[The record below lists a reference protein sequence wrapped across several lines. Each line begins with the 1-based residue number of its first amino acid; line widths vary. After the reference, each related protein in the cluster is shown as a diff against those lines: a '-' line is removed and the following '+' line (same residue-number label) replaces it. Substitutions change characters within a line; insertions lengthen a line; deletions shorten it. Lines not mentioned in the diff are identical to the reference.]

1 MSRKLFLLL
10 VVIFLSNCSF
20 SQGHKFYNE
29 KIDSVWTK
37 VADGFDFPEGPA
49 RSSSGDIYVSNCY
62 GKWITKLTPES
73 AEVFLSA
80 SEKPFTF
87 AQTNGLAFNDEGF
100 LFACD
105 YSLGAIIKINLNGNS
120 EIYSSGYQG
129 VKFNRPNDLTFDKKG
144 NLFFTDPKNYHKDS
158 LTGRVF
164 MVEKNSGQT
173 KLVYDGLAFP
183 NGITFSNSGEYLF
196 VCESAKQR
204 ILKFKVEAGGKLSNP
219 KVFVELP
226 GGDPDGIDFDSEG
239 NLYTAHFG
247 GGAVYKISAT
257 GEVLQKISTPGK
269 KPSNVEFGGDDL
281 KTLFITEC
289 ETNSVY
295 SMRVD
300 IPGAK
305 K

>member
-1 MSRKLFLLL
+1 MKAWLFILL
-10 VVIFLSNCSF
+10 VAVFLSNNSF
-20 SQGHKFYNE
+20 SQKHIFYNE
-29 KIDSVWTK
+29 KIDSIWIK

-49 RSSSGDIYVSNCY
+49 RNSNGDIYISNCY
-62 GKWITKLTPES
+62 GKWITRLTPTS

-80 SEKPFTF
+80 SVEPFTF
-87 AQTNGLAFNDEGF
+87 AQTNGLSFNKEGF

-105 YSLGAIIKINLNGNS
+105 YSLGAIIKIDLNGKS
-120 EIYSSGYQG
+120 EIYSPGYEG

-144 NLFFTDPKNYHKDS
+144 NLYFTDPKNYHKDS

-164 MVEKNSGQT
+164 MVEKESGHT
-173 KLVYDGLAFP
+173 ILVYDGLAFP
-183 NGITFSNSGEYLF
+183 NGITFSNSGEELF

-204 ILKFKVEAGGKLSNP
+204 VLKFKVDADGKLSEP

-239 NLYTAHFG
+239 NLYAAHFG
-247 GGAVYKISAT
+247 GGAIYKISDE
-257 GEVLQKISTPGK
+257 GKILKKIVTPGK

-289 ETNSVY
+289 ETNAVY
-295 SMRVD
+295 SMSVEVPGD
-300 IPGAK
+300 IR
-305 K
+305 